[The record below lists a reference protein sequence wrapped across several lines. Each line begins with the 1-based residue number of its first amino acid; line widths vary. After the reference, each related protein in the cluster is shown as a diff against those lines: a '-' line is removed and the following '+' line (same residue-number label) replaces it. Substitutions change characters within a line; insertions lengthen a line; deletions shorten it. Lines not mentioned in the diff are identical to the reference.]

1 MIDRF
6 DPTPAATVG
15 ASTEYH
21 AKARSAPTSHSMHNA
36 DELIPPDWLASQA
49 GPGSFPEIGRELA
62 RCLVELGGL
71 ERDSHV
77 LDVGCGSGRLAVPLT
92 AYLSPDG
99 KYEGLDVLPWAI
111 DWCQKEVSSRYPN
124 FSFQHAD
131 VFSAQYY
138 PDGPVQPQ
146 DYTLP
151 YGRDQF
157 DVVCATSLFTHMR
170 SDGLERYLSEIARV
184 LTGGG
189 RALMTF
195 YLLNDESLRSIETGT
210 LGPEFRFEHSLGE
223 CWVTYEDAPE
233 YIVGYS
239 DEFVLEACRR
249 AGLLVKEPIFY
260 GQWCGREKFLSWQD
274 VIVADLPGSLQAV
287 STTSSAPSQK
297 PAQ

>member
-1 MIDRF
+1 MR
-6 DPTPAATVG
+6 
-15 ASTEYH
+15 
-21 AKARSAPTSHSMHNA
+21 NA
-36 DELIPPDWLASQA
+36 DELVPPEWLASQA

-62 RCLVELGGL
+62 RFLIELCGL

-92 AYLSPDG
+92 GYLSPEG
-99 KYEGLDVLPWAI
+99 TYEGLDVLPWAI
-111 DWCQKEVSSRYPN
+111 DWCKTELSSRYPN

-138 PDGPVQPQ
+138 PDGAVPPK

-151 YGRDQF
+151 YDPNRF

-184 LTGGG
+184 LTEGG

-195 YLLNDESLRSIETGT
+195 YLLNDESLRLIKAGT
-210 LGPEFRFEHSLGE
+210 PGPEFGFEHPLGQ

-239 DEFVLEACRR
+239 DEFVLEACKE
-249 AGLLVKEPIFY
+249 AGLRVTEPIFN
-260 GQWCGREKFLSWQD
+260 GQWCGRKNFLSWQD
-274 VIVADLPGSLQAV
+274 VVVADLPCSP
-287 STTSSAPSQK
+287 SSGHHLLGAR
-297 PAQ
+297 